1 MSWGNV
7 YITDKTGRKMFNT
20 VASPMSIMSEVKNL
34 TRHIENARKYPAQYK
49 FMDIASAQVMLD
61 GEPYGAQNSM
71 SDDELL
77 AALGV

>member
-7 YITDKTGRKMFNT
+7 YITDKTGRKMFDT
-20 VASPMSIMSEVKNL
+20 MASPMSIISEVKNL

-49 FMDIASAQVMLD
+49 FMDIATAQVMVD
-61 GEPYGAQNSM
+61 GEPYGAKNDM

-77 AALGV
+77 AALGM